1 MTCHRYLDFDR
12 ERGSS
17 KLPKVFAVS
26 TAKSVADFSDVARLG
41 EEFAAWDCRE
51 TSALGLSIGD
61 LLGFQHDYRPASLKA
76 KFSRLENTM
85 LLARV
90 SGTAAGCGGL
100 SAMGENAAEIKT
112 LYVSCAFRGL
122 GIGRAL
128 LQHLVSECQAR
139 RFTELRLETMVF
151 MQDAVQLYQSFG
163 FEICPAYY
171 NIPDD
176 FLPHTIFMRRKI

>member
-61 LLGFQHDYRPASLKA
+61 LLGFQHDYRITVTVHFTLSTSICRTSRAYPTSLRRIRASHHLRRRDGKP
-76 KFSRLENTM
+76 L
-85 LLARV
+85 
-90 SGTAAGCGGL
+90 GL
-100 SAMGENAAEIKT
+100 
-112 LYVSCAFRGL
+112 R
-122 GIGRAL
+122 
-128 LQHLVSECQAR
+128 
-139 RFTELRLETMVF
+139 
-151 MQDAVQLYQSFG
+151 
-163 FEICPAYY
+163 
-171 NIPDD
+171 
-176 FLPHTIFMRRKI
+176 